1 MVLARPHARSTIEIN
16 PKNSLYA
23 HRHFT
28 EHLVCAFE
36 KSPQKSNLNHESSS
50 LLDRRLKS
58 KYRLHLQQSIHIHR
72 SPKKRSQLEI
82 SNWTPGGWSLL
93 EQGKRTRRRSDDGG
107 RNIALVKKS
116 CACTKASGGG
126 KSGT

>member
-1 MVLARPHARSTIEIN
+1 MVLVRPHARSTIEIN
-16 PKNSLYA
+16 PKNSLYP

-28 EHLVCAFE
+28 KQLVGAFE
-36 KSPQKSNLNHESSS
+36 KSPRKSNLNHKSSS

-58 KYRLHLQQSIHIHR
+58 KYQLHLQQSIHR

-82 SNWTPGGWSLL
+82 SNWTPGGWSLP
-93 EQGKRTRRRSDDGG
+93 EQGKRTRRRFDDGG

-116 CACTKASGGG
+116 CARTKASGGG